1 MLAIDIDH
9 VYMYTIHALFNF
21 VSFSHFFRDI
31 SRILKNFLLV
41 GCKIA
46 KRESRQCQKGLN
58 NSDNLKRDFLPAS
71 LEEDHACRH
80 VYVCGN

>member
-9 VYMYTIHALFNF
+9 VYMLFSTLYLS
-21 VSFSHFFRDI
+21 VIFFRDI

>member
-9 VYMYTIHALFNF
+9 VYSLFSTLYLS
-21 VSFSHFFRDI
+21 VIFFRDI
-31 SRILKNFLLV
+31 SGILKNFLLV

-46 KRESRQCQKGLN
+46 KRESRQCQKGFY
-58 NSDNLKRDFLPAS
+58 NSDNLKRDLLSAS
-71 LEEDHACRH
+71 PEEDHACRH

>member
-9 VYMYTIHALFNF
+9 VYMLFSTLYLS
-21 VSFSHFFRDI
+21 VIFFRDI

-46 KRESRQCQKGLN
+46 KKESRQCQKGLN